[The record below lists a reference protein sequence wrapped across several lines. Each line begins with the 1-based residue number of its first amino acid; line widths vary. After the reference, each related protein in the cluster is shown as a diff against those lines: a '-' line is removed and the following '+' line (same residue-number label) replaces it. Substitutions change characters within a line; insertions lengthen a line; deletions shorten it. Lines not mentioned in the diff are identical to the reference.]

1 MKKNQG
7 LLVAKKAKDDEFYT
21 RLVDIQKELD
31 QYDFSE
37 LIVGCPADTA
47 QSEFVNYFTNYNRAK
62 KVIYWQDLFNEE
74 MYSQVDVIVTNPPFS
89 LYTDYLQLLVKMNKP
104 FYLVAPLI
112 IHRKPFGLLSYVRSG
127 SNRINHFSNTEKK
140 VPCMWITN
148 FPENRPVFVP
158 EIEHTIYEHNS
169 NGLNVVNRCKDIGK
183 DFRTIPNLCLPTT
196 AFLKNYDWYEPLVN
210 FTITRPDNCKSSCL
224 TKNERTNVLI
234 YRANDTYEP
243 EKKEKRCCYGIVKLT
258 NYKLEPC
265 DKTYFTRIVINFQPD
280 KLVMYDKEVKDTID
294 YELIS

>member
-62 KVIYWQDLFNEE
+62 KVIYWQDLLNEE

-89 LYTDYLQLLVKMNKP
+89 LYTDYLPLLAKMNKP

-112 IHRKPFGLLSYVRSG
+112 IHRKSFGLLSYVRSG
-127 SNRINHFSNTEKK
+127 SNRINHFGNTEKK
-140 VPCMWITN
+140 VPCIWITN

-158 EIEHTIYEHNS
+158 EIEHTIYEHNK

-183 DFRTIPNLCLPTT
+183 DFKTIPNLCLPTT

-234 YRANDTYEP
+234 YRANDMIHDP
-243 EKKEKRCCYGIVKLT
+243 GKIGKRCGYGIVKFT

-265 DKTYFTRIVINFQPD
+265 DKPYFVRIVINFQPD
-280 KLVMYDKEVKDTID
+280 KIVMYDKEAHKN
-294 YELIS
+294 S